1 MRCAMSEPGWR
12 RRQVLSLALALA
24 LAGPVRAQGD
34 DPQRLLAASDAIRNP
49 AIGFGAELELVEYRQ
64 GVAVETSR
72 LTIWAKPRAGGGAF
86 RSLVHFSAP
95 ARERDKLM
103 LKDGNELWFYD
114 PRTKAS
120 VRVAPQQR
128 LLGQASNGD
137 VVTANLALDYRA
149 VQAQAEPV
157 NDGDMRPRDGQ
168 RLTLEPATADAAY
181 RRIELWIDARSA
193 APLKA
198 RFYAESGRVLKTA
211 FYRRYAE
218 VLGARRPTET
228 IIIDGVDPQWITVLR
243 YANFAP
249 KEIPETWL
257 QRDYLPH
264 FSP

>member
-1 MRCAMSEPGWR
+1 MSETIGR
-12 RRQVLSLALALA
+12 RALLLLA
-24 LAGPVRAQGD
+24 LAGAARAQPD
-34 DPQRLLAASDAIRNP
+34 EAQRILAASDAIRNP
-49 AIGFGAELELVEYRQ
+49 AVGFAAELELVEYRQ
-64 GVAVETSR
+64 GAAVETSR
-72 LTIWAKPRAGGGAF
+72 LSIWAKPRAGSGQF

-128 LLGQASNGD
+128 LIGQASNGD

-149 VQAQAEPV
+149 LQAQAEEV
-157 NDGDMRPRDGQ
+157 GDGDQRPRASR
-168 RLTLEPATADAAY
+168 RLTLEAATPEAAY
-181 RRIELWIDARSA
+181 RRIELWVDAQTSG
-193 APLKA
+193 PFKA
-198 RFYAESGRVLKTA
+198 RFFAESGRLLKTA

-228 IIIDGVDPQWITVLR
+228 IIIDGIDPRWITVLR
-243 YANFAP
+243 YSNFAP
-249 KEIPETWL
+249 QDIPEAWL

-264 FSP
+264 FVR